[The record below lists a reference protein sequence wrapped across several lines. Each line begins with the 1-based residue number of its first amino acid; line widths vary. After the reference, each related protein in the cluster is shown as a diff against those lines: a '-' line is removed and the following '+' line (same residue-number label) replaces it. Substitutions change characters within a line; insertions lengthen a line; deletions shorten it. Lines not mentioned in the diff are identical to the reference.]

1 MVMKQQNEN
10 ESKCSKIVTYIL
22 VAIIAS
28 IFIGIRIY
36 SKHIEKQN
44 KEILEKIMQHNI
56 DTHGTPFLNINLL
69 K

>member
-1 MVMKQQNEN
+1 MVMKQNEN
-10 ESKCSKIVTYIL
+10 ESKYSKIVTYIL

-56 DTHGTPFLNINLL
+56 EKHRTPFQDIE
-69 K
+69 

>member
-1 MVMKQQNEN
+1 MVMKKNEN
-10 ESKCSKIVTYIL
+10 ESKYSKIVTYIL

-56 DTHGTPFLNINLL
+56 EKHGTPFQDIE
-69 K
+69 

>member
-1 MVMKQQNEN
+1 MGMKQNEN
-10 ESKCSKIVTYIL
+10 EYKYSKIVTYIL

-36 SKHIEKQN
+36 TKHIEKQN

-56 DTHGTPFLNINLL
+56 ETHETPFLNINLL

>member
-1 MVMKQQNEN
+1 MVMKKNEN
-10 ESKCSKIVTYIL
+10 ESKYSKIVTYIL

-56 DTHGTPFLNINLL
+56 ENHGTPFQDIE
-69 K
+69 

>member
-1 MVMKQQNEN
+1 MGMKQNEN
-10 ESKCSKIVTYIL
+10 EYKYSKIVTYIL

-36 SKHIEKQN
+36 TKHIEKQN

-56 DTHGTPFLNINLL
+56 DTHRTPFLNINLL

>member
-56 DTHGTPFLNINLL
+56 EKHGTPFPDIE
-69 K
+69 

>member
-1 MVMKQQNEN
+1 MVMKQNEN
-10 ESKCSKIVTYIL
+10 ESKYSKIVTYIL

-56 DTHGTPFLNINLL
+56 ENHGTPFPDIE
-69 K
+69 

>member
-1 MVMKQQNEN
+1 MGMKQNEN
-10 ESKCSKIVTYIL
+10 EYKYSKIVTYIL

-36 SKHIEKQN
+36 TKHIEKQN

-56 DTHGTPFLNINLL
+56 DRHRTPFLNINLL

>member
-1 MVMKQQNEN
+1 MGMKQNEN
-10 ESKCSKIVTYIL
+10 EYKYSKIVTYIL

-36 SKHIEKQN
+36 TKHIEKQN

>member
-1 MVMKQQNEN
+1 MVMKQNEN
-10 ESKCSKIVTYIL
+10 ESKYSKIVTYIL

-56 DTHGTPFLNINLL
+56 ENHGTPFQDIE
-69 K
+69 

>member
-1 MVMKQQNEN
+1 MVMKQNEN
-10 ESKCSKIVTYIL
+10 ESKYSKIVTYIL

-36 SKHIEKQN
+36 SKHIEKQK

-56 DTHGTPFLNINLL
+56 EKHGTPFQDIE
-69 K
+69 